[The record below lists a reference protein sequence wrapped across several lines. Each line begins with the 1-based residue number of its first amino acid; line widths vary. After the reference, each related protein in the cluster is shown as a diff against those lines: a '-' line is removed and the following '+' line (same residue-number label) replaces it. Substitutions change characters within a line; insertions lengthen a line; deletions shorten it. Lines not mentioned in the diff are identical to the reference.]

1 MLQTALKY
9 THNLNKPTKKVLTMS
24 TNSLKDTIIKE
35 AIKNSG
41 SKFCSVTFIK
51 KSNGEYRT
59 VVFNSKEGVKLV
71 TGNNAE
77 AVAKRKINN
86 PRIINVVDVTVANR
100 ETDRQK
106 GWRSFD
112 TADVISMK
120 VDGLPI
126 SFG

>member
-1 MLQTALKY
+1 
-9 THNLNKPTKKVLTMS
+9 MS
-24 TNSLKDTIIKE
+24 TNLLKDTIIKE